1 MWEYYHDGTEYF
13 DIIWLGLVAVSGL
26 LLLFYILESFDKRKN
41 PEKYAEIENYDWKSA
56 LEEEWK
62 SDSIF

>member
-26 LLLFYILESFDKRKN
+26 LLLSYIWGYFDKRNN
-41 PEKYAEIENYDWKSA
+41 PEKYNEIVIFDWKSA
-56 LEEEWK
+56 LEEE
-62 SDSIF
+62 

>member
-26 LLLFYILESFDKRKN
+26 LLLSYIWGYFVIRNN
-41 PEKYAEIENYDWKSA
+41 PEKYNEIVNFDWKSA
-56 LEEEWK
+56 LEEE
-62 SDSIF
+62 

>member
-26 LLLFYILESFDKRKN
+26 LILSYIWGYFDKRNN
-41 PEKYAEIENYDWKSA
+41 PEKYNEIDNFDWKKG
-56 LEEEWK
+56 LEEE
-62 SDSIF
+62 

>member
-26 LLLFYILESFDKRKN
+26 LLLFYIGEYFDKRNN
-41 PEKYAEIENYDWKSA
+41 PEKYNEIVNFDWKSA
-56 LEEEWK
+56 LEEE
-62 SDSIF
+62 

>member
-26 LLLFYILESFDKRKN
+26 LLLSYIWGYFDKRNN
-41 PEKYAEIENYDWKSA
+41 PEKYNEIENYDWKSG
-56 LEEEWK
+56 LEEE
-62 SDSIF
+62 

>member
-26 LLLFYILESFDKRKN
+26 LLLFNILGYFDKRNN
-41 PEKYAEIENYDWKSA
+41 PEKYNEIVNFDWKSA
-56 LEEEWK
+56 LEEE
-62 SDSIF
+62 